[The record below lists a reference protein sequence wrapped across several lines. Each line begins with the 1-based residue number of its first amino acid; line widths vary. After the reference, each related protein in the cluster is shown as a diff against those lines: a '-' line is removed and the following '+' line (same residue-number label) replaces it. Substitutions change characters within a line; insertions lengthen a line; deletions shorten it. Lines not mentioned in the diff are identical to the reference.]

1 MREAAAAA
9 AEEDVNGNPPL
20 KWHGCCIFFFKSF
33 LYLFQKNRQAN
44 GYLLLDWSL
53 LDFHLSFLMRT
64 VVVSCFRGFTEEMT
78 SDWAG
83 PVGVV
88 SAFSPCSK
96 VSWIY
101 RICCRPPTTH

>member
-9 AEEDVNGNPPL
+9 AEEEEANENPPL

-33 LYLFQKNRQAN
+33 TCSKKIAKQIN

-83 PVGVV
+83 RWVL
-88 SAFSPCSK
+88 FQ
-96 VSWIY
+96 
-101 RICCRPPTTH
+101 R

>member
-9 AEEDVNGNPPL
+9 AEEEEANENPPL

-83 PVGVV
+83 PVGA
-88 SAFSPCSK
+88 AFTLFKGSCG
-96 VSWIY
+96 I
-101 RICCRPPTTH
+101 CRPPTTLT

>member
-9 AEEDVNGNPPL
+9 AEEEEANENPPL

-88 SAFSPCSK
+88 SAFRLCSK
-96 VSWIY
+96 VQ
-101 RICCRPPTTH
+101 RFVDACRPPTTH